1 MTANELAHFWSKC
14 DLEAP
19 PYRHPEDCL
28 ARMLHEGGVF
38 LRSDVLVHSA
48 PSILGRGLGEDGLVG
63 RFGAVE
69 TVAGE
74 RFGAA
79 GA

>member
-1 MTANELAHFWSKC
+1 MVHF
-14 DLEAP
+14 
-19 PYRHPEDCL
+19 
-28 ARMLHEGGVF
+28 
-38 LRSDVLVHSA
+38 A
-48 PSILGRGLGEDGLVG
+48 PSMLGRGLGEDGLIG